1 MIVGPTRSGGP
12 TIMTEG
18 FSKGCQNL
26 ISPDSNQVIT
36 IITTLQGTSP
46 PPTHTHTHT
55 LTHIFFFTPAVAA
68 FNVLFGI
75 ALVSIDAVPL
85 RLTQKIRNSCCC
97 FVFLM
102 ITHSFV
108 YLITESCDVKCSA
121 VCHPPST
128 IKPKKN
134 KESKVLLKVNSFNAK
149 ISYNQQHNTT
159 RK

>member
-1 MIVGPTRSGGP
+1 MGFWRPAEKPEVMIVGPTRSGGP

-18 FSKGCQNL
+18 FSKGRQNL

-36 IITTLQGTSP
+36 IITTLQGTSA

-55 LTHIFFFTPAVAA
+55 HIFFTPAVAA

-128 IKPKKN
+128 IKPKKI
-134 KESKVLLKVNSFNAK
+134 K
-149 ISYNQQHNTT
+149 NQ
-159 RK
+159 KYFWK